1 MQTTTRNEPAAVPD
15 FSSGIGD
22 APSHALAISRKYAAL
37 SPERRRRFREKASE
51 QGVDPARL
59 PIVPLSREVGNANDA
74 DGVPSSPGSA
84 LYPLAPAQERLW
96 FLWKLDPQ
104 NPAYNL
110 SRALRL
116 TGRLDVPALRRA
128 FDALVARHGALRTR
142 FVETRGVV
150 AQHIGD
156 GAHYLWREHALED
169 AAQLRDTLLAAARE
183 PFDLVKGPLL
193 RVDLIAIGAERHALS
208 IVVHHI
214 VSDGWS
220 QSLLVRE
227 LAALY
232 RAALTGQDAPLARE
246 LPPVQIHFGDV
257 AAWQREWQ
265 DGALVDDL
273 AYWTQRLGAD
283 RPALELPLDR
293 PRAAVRGI
301 EGGRARRDVAPALAG
316 RLRELARA
324 QRTTVFT
331 VLLGAYA
338 ALLYRYDGQSGVRIG
353 VPSAGRQRS
362 ETEGLIGFFVN
373 TLVIDVDVDGRMP
386 FGTLLAGLHERVLEA
401 HAHQAA
407 PFGSILDALRIER
420 DLGRSPLFQVMFN
433 LEQAT
438 SSASVAMPGI
448 VAEPEA
454 GGTDTARF
462 DLVLNVVDDGHGL
475 RLMFNYAADV
485 FDASTV
491 ERIALQYEAILTQ
504 MADDVARRVGSLTLP
519 GRYEAAPLQRYAF
532 ESLGMALAAQ
542 AKRSP
547 DAIALRCEDE
557 SLTYAALD
565 AWSAALAAKL
575 VARGVGAERRVGL
588 CVARG
593 PALIAALLG
602 IIRSGGAFV
611 PLDPEYPP
619 ARLAQMIDDAGI
631 VQVVADSAS
640 AKQVDAVLAGCEVV
654 EVGATQ
660 HDAAMSAETATAAA
674 PHFLDARLHPDQLA
688 YVLYTSGST
697 GRPKGVG
704 VSHGALWTHLQD
716 FLATFGIDGTDIV
729 LHSSTIN
736 FDVALHETLPAL
748 LRGATVEMRG
758 AQPWDLQSLSER
770 LVKRR
775 VTFARIPTALWQQ
788 WQRHAPPRA
797 QLALRQVT
805 VGGEA
810 LPGDALARWR
820 EGPLAD
826 IRLDNLYGPTETT
839 VAALYRRTGADDAR
853 QVTVPIGHPYP
864 GRTARVFDAFGDEA
878 PVGGLGE
885 LCIGGPT
892 VARGYQGRAAL
903 TAERFVPDP
912 YGEPGARV
920 YRSGD
925 LCRMRVDGTVEFL
938 GRLDQQV
945 KLRGQRIELGEI
957 EAVLRQC
964 EGVREAAVIV
974 VGEAQKQRLA
984 AYVAGSSDAASL
996 QPLDAQRLQRELEQ
1010 KLPGYMVPSSIT
1022 VLARLPWM
1030 PNGKLDRASLPAPQA
1045 GSIERVAPSN
1055 EVEAALLSIWAA
1067 VLGRDDLGV
1076 TDNFFEAGGDSI
1088 QSLQIIAR
1096 AREAGWRLTPR
1107 QVFEHPTV
1115 AGLAQRAQRL
1125 DAGAVEEF
1133 DDGAALP
1140 LTPIQRLFF
1149 ERYPQGESHWNQ
1161 AVLLKV
1167 KGRLVPAALERAVAA
1182 LEARHDALQLR
1193 FVREAGEWKQVA
1205 VREAGT
1211 SEAER
1216 APNASQAS
1224 HASDASEEAQASRT
1238 SEPLQTS
1245 QPSQSASTTVVHHD
1259 HLTSLA
1265 GLTAA
1270 CDRIQS
1276 SLNIEH
1282 GPVWRIGHFE
1292 TPDETR
1298 VLIAIHHLAVDGVSW
1313 RVLLE
1318 ELQTAYEQAE
1328 RDEPIT
1334 LPTPSMSWRAWVR
1347 AINQYAESSER
1358 VSELAWWQTSLDAPA
1373 LRAGP
1378 LFPPLSSHPQPQKT
1392 LLKKLSPD
1400 MTAELLR
1407 EAPRAYKM
1415 RVDEVLLAALVRAIG
1430 DTVARDEVLVELE
1443 GHGREDVIEGAD
1455 LSRTVGWF
1463 TTQYPL
1469 ALPRGVDSADSLLR
1483 VRERLAAVPLRGLGW
1498 GLLACCADAASQSA
1512 LRALPSP
1519 EIGFNYLGRFD
1530 QTFDGESRFGFAPE
1544 SSGDAIAP
1552 HARIPDR
1559 ALDIN
1564 GWIAGNSLTFNW
1576 GYAPQ
1581 FLSDELAEELFA
1593 SFESA
1598 LGELLAHLRTA
1609 TSQPQMSASLKAV
1622 PESLEALAR
1631 RDAVAASWAAR
1642 AVYEASLPVPS
1653 DDALAGWF
1661 ARRRPQDANA
1671 RARAVSSP
1679 AVPLN
1684 ALGSP
1689 ATLFCLHPGY
1699 GMVGEYRTLA
1709 QALNGCVT
1717 LIAMQAPALRGE
1729 PWEGDTFEAL
1739 AAHYAQRIEALQ
1751 PHGDYALLGWS
1762 FGGRLAIAIADHF
1775 ERRGARVSF
1784 VGIVDTAT
1792 HRVDGAAP
1800 VVDEGSVA
1808 ASELASLD
1816 GAEPSLLGK
1825 ALAVDSMHAD
1835 LMSRHELPRVACD
1848 LHVWRARRVADP
1860 RRRMSWAD
1868 RTRGRLHEF
1877 DIDATHSSIVHHPLL
1892 AAQLAQW
1899 FAQPLPRND
1908 HPSASLHGGA

>member
-1 MQTTTRNEPAAVPD
+1 MQTTTRNEPAAASD
-15 FSSGIGD
+15 SSTAIGD
-22 APSHALAISRKYAAL
+22 APSHALAIARKYAAL

-51 QGVDPARL
+51 QGIDPARL
-59 PIVPLSREVGNANDA
+59 PIVPLSREAGNAHDA
-74 DGVPSSPGSA
+74 DGVPSLSGSA

-110 SRALRL
+110 SRTLRL

-156 GAHYLWREHALED
+156 AVHYLWREHALED
-169 AAQLRDTLLAAARE
+169 AAQLRDTLRAAARE

-232 RAALTGQDAPLARE
+232 RAALMGRDAPLARA
-246 LPPVQIHFGDV
+246 LPPVEIHFGDV

-273 AYWTQRLGAD
+273 AYWTQRLITD

-301 EGGRARRDVAPALAG
+301 EGGRARRDVAPELAG

-324 QRTTVFT
+324 QRTTLFT

-338 ALLYRYDGQSGVRIG
+338 ALLYRYDGQPGVRIG

-386 FGTLLAGLHERVLEA
+386 FGTLLTGLHERVLEA
-401 HAHQAA
+401 HAHQAV

-438 SSASVAMPGI
+438 SSASVAMPGL
-448 VAEPEA
+448 VVEPEA

-475 RLMFNYAADV
+475 RLMFTYAADV
-485 FDASTV
+485 FDANTV
-491 ERIALQYEAILTQ
+491 DRIALQYEAILTQ
-504 MADDVARRVGSLTLP
+504 MANDVAQRVGSLTLP

-532 ESLGMALAAQ
+532 ESLGTALAAQ

-557 SLTYAALD
+557 SLTYAELV
-565 AWSAALAAKL
+565 AWSAALAAEL

-611 PLDPEYPP
+611 PLDPGYPP

-631 VQVVADSAS
+631 VEVVADSAS
-640 AKQVDAVLAGCEVV
+640 AKQVAAVLAGCEVV
-654 EVGATQ
+654 QVRTTQ
-660 HDAAMSAETATAAA
+660 HDAALSAETATAVS
-674 PHFLDARLHPDQLA
+674 HFLDTPLHPDQLA

-716 FLATFGIDGTDIV
+716 FLATYGIDGKDIV

-892 VARGYQGRAAL
+892 VARGYPGRAAL

-912 YGEPGARV
+912 YGEPGARL

-925 LCRMRVDGTVEFL
+925 LCRLRADGTVEFL

-984 AYVAGSSDAASL
+984 AYVAGPSDAAAL
-996 QPLDAQRLQRELEQ
+996 QSLDAQRLQRELEQ

-1045 GSIERVAPSN
+1045 GEIERVAPSN

-1182 LEARHDALQLR
+1182 LEARHDALRLR
-1193 FVREAGEWKQVA
+1193 FVKEAGEWKQVA
-1205 VREAGT
+1205 VKGAGT
-1211 SEAER
+1211 AKMAGQMYE
-1216 APNASQAS
+1216 ASQAS
-1224 HASDASEEAQASRT
+1224 RT
-1238 SEPLQTS
+1238 P

-1259 HLTSLA
+1259 HLASLA

-1270 CDRIQS
+1270 CDHIQS

-1282 GPVWRIGHFE
+1282 GPIWRVGHFE

-1298 VLIAIHHLAVDGVSW
+1298 LLIAIHHLAVDGVSW

-1334 LPTPSMSWRAWVR
+1334 LPAPSMSWRAWVR

-1378 LFPPLSSHPQPQKT
+1378 LFPPLSSHPQPQKM

-1415 RVDEVLLAALVRAIG
+1415 RVDEVLLAALARAIG

-1469 ALPRGVDSADSLLR
+1469 ALPRGMDSADSLLR

-1498 GLLACCADAASQSA
+1498 GLLARCADAASQSA

-1552 HARIPDR
+1552 HAQIPDR

-1564 GWIAGNSLTFNW
+1564 GWIAGDSLTFNW

-1609 TSQPQMSASLKAV
+1609 TSQPQMSAPLRAV
-1622 PESLEALAR
+1622 PESLETLAR

-1653 DDALAGWF
+1653 EDALAGWF

-1684 ALGSP
+1684 ALGAP

-1709 QALNGCVT
+1709 QALNGRVT

-1775 ERRGARVSF
+1775 ERRGARMSF

-1800 VVDEGSVA
+1800 VVDEGLLA
-1808 ASELASLD
+1808 APQLTLLD
-1816 GAEPSLLGK
+1816 RAEPSLLGK
-1825 ALAVDSMHAD
+1825 ALAVDAMHAE
-1835 LMSRHELPRVACD
+1835 LMSRHALPRVGCD

-1899 FAQPLPRND
+1899 FARPLPRND
-1908 HPSASLHGGA
+1908 PSASLPRDS